1 MIIGV
6 VIQSLVLGYVTFKTD
21 WNEQV
26 NPNDYNMRISSIVS
40 SDLYNRNV
48 I

>member
-6 VIQSLVLGYVTFKTD
+6 VMQSLVLGYITIKTD

-26 NPNDYNMRISSIVS
+26 NHNIWLQIAYTIGVNGFV
-40 SDLYNRNV
+40 
-48 I
+48 